1 MKQIRNFNSVGE
13 EKEAANMAQ
22 YILNILKGSK
32 PQPFKQNGQLMMTE
46 RLRQFWTWGAHS
58 FKYIA
63 ATDGCVG
70 LQMLV
75 SGLKHRGRVRV
86 YYNYGTDT
94 FDVEL
99 IRARKDETVKEF
111 ADVYLDELQRILHEN
126 IERDDDIKL

>member
-1 MKQIRNFNSVGE
+1 MKQIRSFKNAE
-13 EKEAANMAQ
+13 EAKEAANMSQ

-32 PQPFKQNGQLMMTE
+32 PQPFMQNGHLMMTE

-75 SGLKHRGRVRV
+75 SGMKHRGRVRV

-126 IERDDDIKL
+126 IERDDDMKL